1 MEIILKIVQLLFS
14 LSILVIVHEFG
25 HFLFARLFRMRVD
38 KFYLFFNP
46 SFSLVRAKKI
56 NGKWNFSFLSSQAPE
71 AWKEHSEHTEFGIGW
86 LPLGGY
92 CKIAGMVDE
101 SMDKEQL
108 RQPPKPWEFRTKP
121 AWQRFFVMVG
131 GVMFNLILAIFLYA
145 GILYT
150 WGESY
155 LANEDAVF
163 GIKTNELTQELGF
176 RNSDKIIAFDGQP
189 IDRFQELQI
198 NLVRQQ
204 AKTATVV
211 RNSDTLTIPLDPQYL
226 PAMLNYPGMFSP
238 VIPFIVAAIPDTSH
252 NVHAGLQSGDHLIA
266 VDGAPILSIE
276 DGHSIFEKKKQQ
288 TIHADLQRND
298 SIITVPLYVNEA
310 GKIGVLLQEIPDLF
324 HITVKKYSLPAS
336 LPAGAVKGYN
346 TVKNYLKE
354 LQLIFSPKTEA
365 YKSVGSFIT
374 IGKIFPG
381 TWNWHVFWSI
391 TAFLSIMLA
400 VLNILPIPGLDGGH
414 TLFVLYEMVTRRKPS
429 EKFLEYTTY
438 AGLIFLIGLMALAFG
453 NDIFR
458 LFK

>member
-1 MEIILKIVQLLFS
+1 MEAILKIVQLLFA

-46 SFSLVRAKKI
+46 SFSLLRAKRI
-56 NGKWNFSFLSSQAPE
+56 NGKWRFSFFSSQVPE
-71 AWKEHSEHTEFGIGW
+71 AWKEHPEHTEFGIGW

-108 RQPPKPWEFRTKP
+108 RQAPKPWEFRTKP

-131 GVMFNLILAIFLYA
+131 GVLFNLILAIFVYA
-145 GILYT
+145 GMLYT
-150 WGESY
+150 WGERY
-155 LANEDAVF
+155 LANDDAIY
-163 GIKTNELTQELGF
+163 GIKVNELTQELGF
-176 RNSDKIIAFDGQP
+176 HNGDRVIAFDGQP
-189 IDRFQELQI
+189 IDRFDELQL
-198 NLVRQQ
+198 NLIHQQ
-204 AKTATVV
+204 AETATVV
-211 RNSDTLTIPLDPQYL
+211 RDNDTLTISLDPQYL
-226 PAMLNYPGMFSP
+226 PAILNYRGMFNP
-238 VIPFIVAAIPDTSH
+238 VIPFVVAAVPDTSH
-252 NVHAGLQSGDHLIA
+252 NAQAGLQPGDHLIA
-266 VDGAPILSIE
+266 IDGTPILSV
-276 DGHSIFEKKKQQ
+276 DDAQTLLEKKKQQ
-288 TIHADLQRND
+288 VIHAALQRND
-298 SIITVPLYVNEA
+298 STVTAPLHVNDE
-310 GKIGVLLQEIPDLF
+310 GKIGVVLKGIPDLF
-324 HITVKKYSLPAS
+324 HITEKNYSLLAS
-336 LPAGAVKGYN
+336 LPAGAARGYN
-346 TVKNYLKE
+346 TVKNYIRE
-354 LQLIFSPKTEA
+354 LQLIFTPKTEA

-381 TWNWHVFWSI
+381 AWDWQVFWSI

-429 EKFLEYTTY
+429 DKFLEYTTY
-438 AGLIFLIGLMALAFG
+438 AGMIFLIGIMILAFG